1 MIIVQRLSYLAEQF
15 SARECRR
22 TPTITTPTM
31 QTYLFS
37 VASKQAEQP
46 SVRRLDRVLALATAG
61 RMLTR
66 VPSCEHHPVLI
77 QAAGAIHSVDM

>member
-15 SARECRR
+15 SARECR
-22 TPTITTPTM
+22 TPTITTSTM

-46 SVRRLDRVLALATAG
+46 SVRRLYRVPALATAG
-61 RMLTR
+61 RLLTR
-66 VPSCEHHPVLI
+66 VPSCEHHPVLS
-77 QAAGAIHSVDM
+77 QAVGAIHSVDM